1 MDTPENQEFI
11 DECLA
16 NENQEIVEQIQAEEE
31 HGT

>member
-1 MDTPENQEFI
+1 MDTTENQEFI

-16 NENQEIVEQIQAEEE
+16 DENQEIVEQIQAEEE